1 MNPINF
7 LIEENYAES
16 PEAALKIL
24 EAASGDFY
32 EYIIEVSQRY
42 YDNLQTRLSRET
54 DPTKKEA
61 IRKRIT
67 EIQNKQR
74 QRILNA
80 KPKKSRNKNT
90 FRKSVKKLLNRK
102 RGKKKPNKISNYVT
116 KTGIGLALTALTGM

>member
-1 MNPINF
+1 MSPINF

>member
-1 MNPINF
+1 MSPINF

-42 YDNLQTRLSRET
+42 YDNLQAKLSRET

-80 KPKKSRNKNT
+80 KPKRSRNKNT
-90 FRKSVKKLLNRK
+90 YRKSVKKLLNRK
-102 RGKKKPNKISNYVT
+102 RGKKTSNFVT